1 MYMYITLFCCLCNGF
16 PVIYLAL
23 FVFCF
28 SRCIREPMTINTV
41 LLSCFSVFSTQLET
55 MAPRPDVLLQNVLQN
70 VANGKQNVLDKTH
83 KGQAVLECI
92 SIM

>member
-1 MYMYITLFCCLCNGF
+1 
-16 PVIYLAL
+16 
-23 FVFCF
+23 
-28 SRCIREPMTINTV
+28 MTINTV

-83 KGQAVLECI
+83 KGQAVFD
-92 SIM
+92 SNVFGGFQSNPIM

>member
-1 MYMYITLFCCLCNGF
+1 
-16 PVIYLAL
+16 
-23 FVFCF
+23 
-28 SRCIREPMTINTV
+28 MTINTV

-83 KGQAVLECI
+83 KGQAVFECI
-92 SIM
+92 WWISIQSNYVIQKVKKFWIH

>member
-1 MYMYITLFCCLCNGF
+1 
-16 PVIYLAL
+16 
-23 FVFCF
+23 
-28 SRCIREPMTINTV
+28 MTINTV

-83 KGQAVLECI
+83 KGQAVFECI
-92 SIM
+92 WRISFQSLQKVKKYLIY